1 MSIYDESEEFHRKLR
16 GKLSITPKVE
26 INDKK
31 ALSLA
36 YTPGV
41 AYVSRVIAE
50 DKSKVYDYTSKW
62 NSVAIVSDGSR
73 VLGLGNVGPEAAMPV
88 MEGKAMIFKQFGNV
102 DAYPLCIDVHTSD
115 EIAAVVKAIAPTFG
129 GINLEDI
136 SSPKCFEVEDKVAD
150 IGIPVFHDDQHGT
163 AIVTLAALINALKVV
178 GKKKEVKVAVLG
190 AGAAGYGIITLLRSY
205 GITDIVATDSKG
217 IIYEGRPSNDYYKSR
232 IAGMTNIRKIKGD
245 VKDAIS
251 GTDVVVAVSGIK
263 NLVTQEMI
271 KSMND
276 KSILFVLTNPEPEI
290 SYEDALEAGA
300 EVVGTGRSD
309 LPNQINN
316 SLAFPGVF
324 RGTLDAR
331 AKKITPEMKIAAAEA
346 IAALVEHPSAGKIVP
361 STTDSI
367 VHTKVA
373 EAVKNACKKISK
385 FPIYNLL
392 S

>member
-1 MSIYDESEEFHRKLR
+1 MSIYEESEEFHRKLR
-16 GKLSITPKVE
+16 GKLSIAPKIP

-31 ALSLA
+31 TLSLA

-41 AYVSRVIAE
+41 AHVSQLIAG
-50 DKSKVYDYTSKW
+50 DKKKVYDYTSKW

-102 DAYPLCIDVHTSD
+102 DAYPLCIDVHTSE

-136 SSPKCFEVEDKVAD
+136 SSPKCFEVEGKVAD
-150 IGIPVFHDDQHGT
+150 IGIPIFHDDQHGT

-178 GKKKEVKVAVLG
+178 GKKKDVKIAVLG
-190 AGAAGYGIITLLRSY
+190 AGAAGYGIITLLNAY
-205 GITDIVATDSKG
+205 GIKDIVVTDSKG
-217 IIYEGRPSNDYYKSR
+217 IIYDGRTGNDYYKSR

-245 VKDAIS
+245 VADAVK
-251 GTDVVVAVSGIK
+251 GTDVVIAVSGIK
-263 NLVTQEMI
+263 NLLTKEII
-271 KSMND
+271 KTMN
-276 KSILFVLTNPEPEI
+276 KRSILFVLTNPEPEI

-346 IAALVEHPSAGKIVP
+346 IASLVEHPSAQHIVP
-361 STTDSI
+361 STTENI

-373 EAVKNACKKISK
+373 EAVKKAYKD
-385 FPIYNLL
+385 YYY
-392 S
+392 

>member
-41 AYVSRVIAE
+41 AHVSRLIAD

-178 GKKKEVKVAVLG
+178 GKKKDVKVAVLG

-373 EAVKNACKKISK
+373 EAVKKACKKDQ
-385 FPIYNLL
+385 
-392 S
+392 